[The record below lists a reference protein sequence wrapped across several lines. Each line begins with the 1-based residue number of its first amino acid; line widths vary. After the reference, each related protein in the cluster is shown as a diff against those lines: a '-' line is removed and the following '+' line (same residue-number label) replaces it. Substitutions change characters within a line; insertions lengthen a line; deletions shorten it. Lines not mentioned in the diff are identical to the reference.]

1 MPSDNQGQNFV
12 RELMKPGFPFSIRDK
27 NNKRMK
33 IHRKINDK
41 QTVNLMPNLD
51 RAYNLCLEGKTEK
64 AAKLISEIA
73 GLLVAVEIN
82 LGEEYLL
89 EVEIRNS
96 MPKMLN
102 QIRRELK
109 NNVPSDQVPEAKSA

>member
-1 MPSDNQGQNFV
+1 M
-12 RELMKPGFPFSIRDK
+12 ET
-27 NNKRMK
+27 
-33 IHRKINDK
+33 
-41 QTVNLMPNLD
+41 QTQSRLYVVNVEDVVVQSTTYIVKALD
-51 RAYNLCLEGKTEK
+51 AEH

-89 EVEIRNS
+89 ELEIRNS

-102 QIRRELK
+102 QT
-109 NNVPSDQVPEAKSA
+109 

>member
-1 MPSDNQGQNFV
+1 
-12 RELMKPGFPFSIRDK
+12 
-27 NNKRMK
+27 
-33 IHRKINDK
+33 
-41 QTVNLMPNLD
+41 MPNLD

-109 NNVPSDQVPEAKSA
+109 NNVPSDPAPEAKSA